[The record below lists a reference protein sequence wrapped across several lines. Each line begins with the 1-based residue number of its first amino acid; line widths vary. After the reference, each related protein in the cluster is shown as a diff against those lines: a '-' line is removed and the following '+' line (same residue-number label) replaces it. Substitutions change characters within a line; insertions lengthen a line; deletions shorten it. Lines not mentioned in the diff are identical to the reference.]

1 MKKKSLYKGLLL
13 LSVFGLT
20 ACGYGLKEV
29 YDGNAY
35 NDPVFENNFYRVW
48 DKDIAKGS
56 KKIASSTEIML
67 DESKDYVFT
76 SYEDANFH
84 YCEPNY
90 EKYRYSDTVLKEED
104 NAIPSYGPSF
114 KLSNTESSFK
124 HGYLSKL
131 FDGKMFC
138 NGHFQ
143 LARVQIDEG
152 GFGHLF
158 EKELNQSDYFA
169 MNFKSSLDYTTKY
182 RFSPSLSQIK
192 LSVSFYTKNTNA
204 TYNETKVSYV
214 IDDVG
219 TNPSESHSH
228 SCYTFF
234 GFKFSDRINVE
245 RLAGISVSY
254 ELLSLTAT
262 GTWKET
268 DEGPTQSKT
277 FNKDELK
284 SEGIAH
290 SLMLYEVLFPN
301 STWR

>member
-1 MKKKSLYKGLLL
+1 MKKSHYKYLALLP
-13 LSVFGLT
+13 VFLLT
-20 ACGYGLKEV
+20 ACQYGLREV

-48 DKDIAKGS
+48 DKDISKGS
-56 KKIASSTEIML
+56 SKIASSREIEL
-67 DESKDYVFT
+67 DQSQDYVFT
-76 SYEDANFH
+76 SFEDANFH

-90 EKYRYSDTVLKEED
+90 EDYRYSDSVIKEED
-104 NAIPSYGPSF
+104 ELIKSYGPSL
-114 KLSNTESSFK
+114 KLSNCDDTFRY
-124 HGYLSKL
+124 GYISKL

-158 EKELNQSDYFA
+158 DKEVNEYSYFA

-182 RFSPSLSQIK
+182 RFSPSLSKIK
-192 LSVSFYTKNTNA
+192 LTVSFYTKNNSNS
-204 TYNETKVSYV
+204 YDELKVSYV

-219 TNPSESHSH
+219 TNPSESHTH

-234 GFKFSDRINVE
+234 GFRFSDRIKIDRCCGFAVN
-245 RLAGISVSY
+245 Y
-254 ELLSLTAT
+254 ELLDINASA
-262 GTWKET
+262 TWKE
-268 DEGPTQSKT
+268 EGATTTSSKT
-277 FNKDELK
+277 FSKDELK
-284 SEGIAH
+284 SEGIEH
-290 SLMLYEVLFPN
+290 SLMLYEVLLPN